1 MQFPG
6 VDTVGRHHR
15 AHQRVAKKLLQAQ
28 FAVPVGFLVCMGRH
42 GSFFRF
48 RIYFTLARRKASV
61 MTGRSAAIL
70 FSMTFAAI

>member
-1 MQFPG
+1 M
-6 VDTVGRHHR
+6 VGRHHR
-15 AHQRVAKKLLQAQ
+15 IHQWIGKKLLQAQ
-28 FAVPVGFLVCMGRH
+28 FTVPVAFLVRCVGRH